1 MSSIKVKEMQT
12 EERMHSEGNPADHG
26 IYRLIFSVFVSLQ
39 ILGFLF
45 LMPCIADVYRYVD
58 KDRIIPLSNVSL
70 GSGFKV
76 WVRERPVRIR
86 VGTDIGRYDG
96 MIAGTAGKYDLDFA
110 LVKAV
115 IKAESNFNTNA
126 VSRKG
131 AKGLMQ
137 LMPRMASVL
146 GVNDCFDPSDN
157 IDGGIRFLRY
167 LLDTYQ
173 GDLSLAMAA
182 YNAGE
187 GAVARYRGIPP
198 FSETRNYVRRVLEH
212 YDQYRREAIVSPL
225 VAITYKP

>member
-1 MSSIKVKEMQT
+1 MQT
-12 EERMHSEGNPADHG
+12 EERMHSEGNPAEHEP
-26 IYRLIFSVFVSLQ
+26 YRLIFSVFVFFQ

-58 KDRIIPLSNVSL
+58 KDRIIPLSNVSHEPQ
-70 GSGFKV
+70 FKV
-76 WVRERPVRIR
+76 WARERPVHIR

-96 MIAGTAGKYDLDFA
+96 LIAGTAGKYDLDFA

-137 LMPRMASVL
+137 LMPQMASVL

-187 GAVARYRGIPP
+187 GAVAKYRGIPP

-212 YDQYRREAIVSPL
+212 YDQYRREAVVSPL
-225 VAITYKP
+225 VAVTYKP

>member
-1 MSSIKVKEMQT
+1 
-12 EERMHSEGNPADHG
+12 
-26 IYRLIFSVFVSLQ
+26 
-39 ILGFLF
+39 
-45 LMPCIADVYRYVD
+45 
-58 KDRIIPLSNVSL
+58 
-70 GSGFKV
+70 
-76 WVRERPVRIR
+76 
-86 VGTDIGRYDG
+86 
-96 MIAGTAGKYDLDFA
+96 
-110 LVKAV
+110 
-115 IKAESNFNTNA
+115 
-126 VSRKG
+126 
-131 AKGLMQ
+131 
-137 LMPRMASVL
+137 VL

-187 GAVARYRGIPP
+187 GAVARYRGVPP